1 MFFQQINIFIIWTVY
16 FANIKDTFRIVIHV
30 LLKSEQKKNSEQQN
44 KLLDFTRNMDGNNP
58 KVNIYIIY
66 SSTTN
71 KILLH

>member
-44 KLLDFTRNMDGNNP
+44 KLLDFTR
-58 KVNIYIIY
+58 KRKTYIWTEIIQ
-66 SSTTN
+66 
-71 KILLH
+71 K